1 MKTFKVLKSY
11 YGSVV
16 LEVEAED
23 EQQAFELAMEIE
35 IDLDENLGDVNLEI
49 VEYDEV

>member
-23 EQQAFELAMEIE
+23 EQQALELAVEIE
-35 IDLDENLGDVNLEI
+35 IDLDENLGDVDLEI
-49 VEYDEV
+49 IE

>member
-11 YGSVV
+11 CGSVV

-35 IDLDENLGDVNLEI
+35 IDLDENLGDVYCEI
-49 VEYDEV
+49 IE